1 MKSKRI
7 VKTPKKVKGV
17 KLPQYEFG
25 TYVENPYSD
34 LVENEI
40 ALVKAKNKAS
50 KNGWVKGLNIAGN
63 LAMQYGTSMMNQG
76 MSEGQGVSSGG
87 FNWGSLLSQGIQG
100 AGAVANGQGLFENGG
115 KVGIPTPI
123 EAEGEEVIE
132 TPNGDVS
139 QLKGPSH
146 SEGGID
152 MVVPSGSEIFSKKL
166 KGADGKSMAERKI
179 DREKKEAKV
188 EKLLKDSPTD
198 MTLKKTLQR
207 TKANNEKVEQIDMMK
222 MQFAKMMADMVQHYA
237 LGGVVQKYDG
247 GGYVFPSD
255 EEPKPK
261 LPLNGIINPL
271 QETDFLKSWE
281 DWNKNLRNKES
292 NYTYRDIND
301 INNRKEYQ
309 KEIFNTPEYLDLT
322 YNSLD
327 EFKEPIID
335 GILGDD
341 SYRGMT
347 LYGGYKPIEPISTNP
362 TTQNPNT
369 DPSKIN
375 EVLGGMKISDNAS
388 TDGTGT
394 PNSVQ
399 KPEGNPIVGQTQS
412 INKTTGDTTGKYDWL
427 NSITGSMTAGDMVGL
442 FGQLYSTF
450 KPMENTRAN
459 RAGDTPNINPFLNYG
474 KDALAKMDQSKEYIK
489 QIRDEQ
495 NKDLELSRT
504 SAIKRGRNSARGVN
518 TLRALDLAADANAN
532 NTKSQIFNQ
541 FAQAMQ
547 QIYDKESQLE
557 NEQDFRVM
565 EGEYKRDENDRKD
578 RDTFFEQMA
587 QDIATKGAG
596 LQHIGES
603 FNQIKSRNV
612 TNKIMQGIYNDFEL
626 DAMTGVMKK
635 KLGTHTSNNATF
647 YSSIKDPIVKRKIS
661 DGYLAGKY
669 DIVGSTVI
677 DKKTGKPIDLTKINE
692 TE

>member
-1 MKSKRI
+1 MKSKRT

-40 ALVKAKNKAS
+40 ALVRAKNKAS

-87 FNWGSLLSQGIQG
+87 FNWGSLMSQGIQG
-100 AGAVANGQGLFENGG
+100 AGAYANAQNSFATGG

-207 TKANNEKVEQIDMMK
+207 TKANNEKVEQTDMMK

-237 LGGVVQKYDG
+237 LGGVVDSYAYGGPVGDPQYPNGNPFPEIKYAHGLGFQDFKPYYDQFASMTGVKTAPPLDYGSKEFQDAYSDYLQKNSPRKLKKVDNIYGNDYLESSKALFSNIGAKGSGTPTSGTGSGTNPNIDYGAINNYFGNLPISDDAHVSEVTNRPYMATPGIVADG
-247 GGYVFPSD
+247 A
-255 EEPKPK
+255 
-261 LPLNGIINPL
+261 
-271 QETDFLKSWE
+271 T
-281 DWNKNLRNKES
+281 NKNS
-292 NYTYRDIND
+292 
-301 INNRKEYQ
+301 
-309 KEIFNTPEYLDLT
+309 
-322 YNSLD
+322 SAA
-327 EFKEPIID
+327 
-335 GILGDD
+335 
-341 SYRGMT
+341 
-347 LYGGYKPIEPISTNP
+347 
-362 TTQNPNT
+362 
-369 DPSKIN
+369 
-375 EVLGGMKISDNAS
+375 V
-388 TDGTGT
+388 DGTG
-394 PNSVQ
+394 
-399 KPEGNPIVGQTQS
+399 
-412 INKTTGDTTGKYDWL
+412 DDAGKYDWL
-427 NSITGSMTAGDMVGL
+427 NSIIGGKNGGMTAGDMVGL

-547 QIYDKESQLE
+547 TIYGQEATLE
-557 NEQDFRVM
+557 NDQDSKVM
-565 EGEYKRDENDRKD
+565 QGEYMRDLADRQD
-578 RDTFFEQMA
+578 RDNYFTQMA

-596 LQHIGES
+596 LQHIGKS

-612 TNKIMQGIYNDFEL
+612 TNNVLDSLFPDF
-626 DAMTGVMKK
+626 DMSGMDGKMR
-635 KLGTHTSNNATF
+635 
-647 YSSIKDPIVKRKIS
+647 RK
-661 DGYLAGKY
+661 
-669 DIVGSTVI
+669 
-677 DKKTGKPIDLTKINE
+677 LTKTASSNAEFLKGIPDTNVRQTVLTKVDSGEWYIKNNKVYDKSSNEEINL
-692 TE
+692 TKN

>member
-1 MKSKRI
+1 MKSKRT

-40 ALVKAKNKAS
+40 ALVRAKNKAS

-87 FNWGSLLSQGIQG
+87 FNWGSLMSQGIQG
-100 AGAVANGQGLFENGG
+100 AGAYANAQNSFATGG

-152 MVVPSGSEIFSKKL
+152 MIVPSGSEIFSKKL
-166 KGADGKSMAERKI
+166 KGSDGKSMAERKI
-179 DREKKEAKV
+179 DRERKEAKV
-188 EKLLKDSPTD
+188 EKLLKESPTD

-207 TKANNEKVEQIDMMK
+207 TKANNEKVEQSDMMK

-237 LGGVVQKYDG
+237 LGGVVDSYAYGGPVGDPQYPNGNPFPEIKYAHGLGFQDFKPYYDQFASMTGVKTAPPLDYGSKEFQDAYSDYLQKNSPRKLKKVDNIYGNDYLESSKALFSNIGAKGSNTNTPATASGTNPNIDYGAVDKFFGNLPISDDAHVSEVTNRPYSATPGIVADG
-247 GGYVFPSD
+247 S
-255 EEPKPK
+255 
-261 LPLNGIINPL
+261 
-271 QETDFLKSWE
+271 S
-281 DWNKNLRNKES
+281 NKNS
-292 NYTYRDIND
+292 GVSGDG
-301 INNRKEYQ
+301 
-309 KEIFNTPEYLDLT
+309 
-322 YNSLD
+322 SGD
-327 EFKEPIID
+327 E
-335 GILGDD
+335 
-341 SYRGMT
+341 
-347 LYGGYKPIEPISTNP
+347 
-362 TTQNPNT
+362 
-369 DPSKIN
+369 
-375 EVLGGMKISDNAS
+375 A
-388 TDGTGT
+388 
-394 PNSVQ
+394 
-399 KPEGNPIVGQTQS
+399 
-412 INKTTGDTTGKYDWL
+412 GKYDWL
-427 NSITGSMTAGDMVGL
+427 NNIIGGKNGGMTAGDMVGL

-489 QIRDEQ
+489 QVRDEQ

-547 QIYDKESQLE
+547 QIYGQEATLE
-557 NEQDFRVM
+557 NDQDAKVM
-565 EGEYKRDENDRKD
+565 QGEYMRDLADRQD
-578 RDTFFEQMA
+578 RDNYFTQMA

-596 LQHIGES
+596 LQHIGKS

-612 TNKIMQGIYNDFEL
+612 TNNVLDSLFPDF
-626 DAMTGVMKK
+626 DMSGMDGKMR
-635 KLGTHTSNNATF
+635 
-647 YSSIKDPIVKRKIS
+647 RK
-661 DGYLAGKY
+661 
-669 DIVGSTVI
+669 
-677 DKKTGKPIDLTKINE
+677 LTKTASSNAEFLKSIPDTNVRQTVLTKVDNGEWYIKNNKVYDKSSNEEINL
-692 TE
+692 TKN

>member
-1 MKSKRI
+1 MKSKRT

-40 ALVKAKNKAS
+40 ALVRAKNKAS

-87 FNWGSLLSQGIQG
+87 FNWGSLMSQGIQG
-100 AGAVANGQGLFENGG
+100 AGAYANAQNSFATGG

-152 MVVPSGSEIFSKKL
+152 MIVPSGSEIFSKKL
-166 KGADGKSMAERKI
+166 KGSDGKSMAERKI
-179 DREKKEAKV
+179 DRERKEAKV
-188 EKLLKDSPTD
+188 EKLLKESPTD

-207 TKANNEKVEQIDMMK
+207 TKANNEKVEQSDMMK

-237 LGGVVQKYDG
+237 LGGVVDSYADG
-247 GGYVFPSD
+247 GPVGDPQYPNGNPFPEIKYAHGLGFQDFKPYYDQFASMTGVKTAPPLDYGSKEFQDAYSD
-255 EEPKPK
+255 YLQKNSPRK
-261 LPLNGIINPL
+261 LKKVDNIYGNDYL
-271 QETDFLKSWE
+271 
-281 DWNKNLRNKES
+281 ES
-292 NYTYRDIND
+292 SKALFSNIGAKGSNT
-301 INNRKEYQ
+301 
-309 KEIFNTPEYLDLT
+309 NTPAT
-322 YNSLD
+322 ASGTN
-327 EFKEPIID
+327 PNID
-335 GILGDD
+335 
-341 SYRGMT
+341 
-347 LYGGYKPIEPISTNP
+347 YGAVDKFFGNLPISDDAHVSEVTNRP
-362 TTQNPNT
+362 YSAP
-369 DPSKIN
+369 PGI
-375 EVLGGMKISDNAS
+375 VA
-388 TDGTGT
+388 DG
-394 PNSVQ
+394 S
-399 KPEGNPIVGQTQS
+399 
-412 INKTTGDTTGKYDWL
+412 GDEAGKYDWL
-427 NSITGSMTAGDMVGL
+427 NNIIGGKNGGMTAGDMVGL

-474 KDALAKMDQSKEYIK
+474 KDALAKMDQSKEYVK

-504 SAIKRGRNSARGVN
+504 SAIKRGRNSARGIN

-547 QIYDKESQLE
+547 QIYGREATLE
-557 NEQDFRVM
+557 NDQDAKVM
-565 EGEYKRDENDRKD
+565 QGEYMRDLADRQD
-578 RDTFFEQMA
+578 RDNYFTQMA

-596 LQHIGES
+596 LQHIGKS

-612 TNKIMQGIYNDFEL
+612 TNNVLDSLFPDF
-626 DAMTGVMKK
+626 DMSGMDGKMR
-635 KLGTHTSNNATF
+635 
-647 YSSIKDPIVKRKIS
+647 RK
-661 DGYLAGKY
+661 
-669 DIVGSTVI
+669 
-677 DKKTGKPIDLTKINE
+677 LTKTASSNAEFLKSIPDTNVRQTVLTKVDSGEWYIKNNKVYDKSSNEEINL
-692 TE
+692 TKN

>member
-1 MKSKRI
+1 MKSKRT

-25 TYVENPYSD
+25 TYVENPYSE
-34 LVENEI
+34 LVENQI

-50 KNGWVKGLNIAGN
+50 NNGWVKGLNIAGN

-87 FNWGSLLSQGIQG
+87 FNWGSLMSQGIQG
-100 AGAVANGQGLFENGG
+100 AGAYANAQNSFATGG

-166 KGADGKSMAERKI
+166 KGADGKSMAQRKI

-207 TKANNEKVEQIDMMK
+207 TKANNEKVEQTDMMK

-237 LGGVVQKYDG
+237 LGGVVDSYNYGGLVEDPQYPNGNPFPEIKYAHGLGFQDFKPYYDQFASMTGVKTAPPLDYGSKEFQDAYSDYLQKNSPRKLKKVDNIYGNDYLESSKALFSNIG
-247 GGYVFPSD
+247 AKGSGTPTSTSGSGTNPNIDYGAINNYFGNLPISD
-255 EEPKPK
+255 DAHVSEVTNKPYMAT
-261 LPLNGIINPL
+261 PGINP
-271 QETDFLKSWE
+271 
-281 DWNKNLRNKES
+281 
-292 NYTYRDIND
+292 
-301 INNRKEYQ
+301 
-309 KEIFNTPEYLDLT
+309 
-322 YNSLD
+322 
-327 EFKEPIID
+327 
-335 GILGDD
+335 
-341 SYRGMT
+341 
-347 LYGGYKPIEPISTNP
+347 
-362 TTQNPNT
+362 
-369 DPSKIN
+369 
-375 EVLGGMKISDNAS
+375 
-388 TDGTGT
+388 DGTSK
-394 PNSVQ
+394 NS
-399 KPEGNPIVGQTQS
+399 N
-412 INKTTGDTTGKYDWL
+412 TGGDGSGDEAGKYDWL
-427 NSITGSMTAGDMVGL
+427 NSIIGGKNGGMTAGDMVGL

-547 QIYDKESQLE
+547 TIYGQEATLE
-557 NEQDFRVM
+557 NDQDAKVM
-565 EGEYKRDENDRKD
+565 QGEYMRDLADRQD
-578 RDTFFEQMA
+578 RDNYFSQMA

-596 LQHIGES
+596 LQHIGKS

-612 TNKIMQGIYNDFEL
+612 TNNVLDSLFPDF
-626 DAMTGVMKK
+626 DMSGMDGKMR
-635 KLGTHTSNNATF
+635 
-647 YSSIKDPIVKRKIS
+647 RK
-661 DGYLAGKY
+661 
-669 DIVGSTVI
+669 
-677 DKKTGKPIDLTKINE
+677 LTKTASSNAEFLKSIPDTNVRQTVLTKVDNGEWYIKNNKVYDKSSNEEINL
-692 TE
+692 TKN

>member
-1 MKSKRI
+1 MKSKRT

-40 ALVKAKNKAS
+40 ALVRAKNKAS

-87 FNWGSLLSQGIQG
+87 FNWGSLMSQGIQG
-100 AGAVANGQGLFENGG
+100 AGAYANAQNSFATGG

-152 MVVPSGSEIFSKKL
+152 MIVPSGSEIFSKKL
-166 KGADGKSMAERKI
+166 KGSDGKSMAERKI
-179 DREKKEAKV
+179 DRERKEAKV
-188 EKLLKDSPTD
+188 EKLLKESPTD

-207 TKANNEKVEQIDMMK
+207 TKANNEKVEQSDMMK

-237 LGGVVQKYDG
+237 LGGVVDSYAYGGPVGDPQYPNGNPFPEIKYAHGLGFQDFKPYYDQFASMTGVKTAPPLDYGSKEFQDAYSDYLQKNSPRKLKKVDNIYGNDYLESSKALFSNIGAKGSNTNTPATGSGTNPNIDYGAVDKFFGNLPISDDAHVSEVTNRPYSATPGIVADG
-247 GGYVFPSD
+247 S
-255 EEPKPK
+255 
-261 LPLNGIINPL
+261 
-271 QETDFLKSWE
+271 S
-281 DWNKNLRNKES
+281 NKNS
-292 NYTYRDIND
+292 GVSGDG
-301 INNRKEYQ
+301 
-309 KEIFNTPEYLDLT
+309 
-322 YNSLD
+322 SGD
-327 EFKEPIID
+327 E
-335 GILGDD
+335 
-341 SYRGMT
+341 
-347 LYGGYKPIEPISTNP
+347 
-362 TTQNPNT
+362 
-369 DPSKIN
+369 
-375 EVLGGMKISDNAS
+375 A
-388 TDGTGT
+388 
-394 PNSVQ
+394 
-399 KPEGNPIVGQTQS
+399 
-412 INKTTGDTTGKYDWL
+412 GKYDWL
-427 NSITGSMTAGDMVGL
+427 NNIIGGKNGGMTAGDMVGL

-474 KDALAKMDQSKEYIK
+474 KDALAKMDQSKEYVK
-489 QIRDEQ
+489 QVRDEQ

-504 SAIKRGRNSARGVN
+504 SAIKRGRNSARGIN

-547 QIYDKESQLE
+547 QIYGQEATLE
-557 NEQDFRVM
+557 NDQDAKVM
-565 EGEYKRDENDRKD
+565 QGEYMRDLADRQD
-578 RDTFFEQMA
+578 RDNYFTQMA

-596 LQHIGES
+596 LQHIGKS

-612 TNKIMQGIYNDFEL
+612 TNNVLDSLFPDF
-626 DAMTGVMKK
+626 DMSGMDGKMR
-635 KLGTHTSNNATF
+635 
-647 YSSIKDPIVKRKIS
+647 RK
-661 DGYLAGKY
+661 
-669 DIVGSTVI
+669 
-677 DKKTGKPIDLTKINE
+677 LTKTASSNAEFLKSIPDTNVRQTVLTKVDNGEWYIKNNKVYDKSSNEEINL
-692 TE
+692 TKN